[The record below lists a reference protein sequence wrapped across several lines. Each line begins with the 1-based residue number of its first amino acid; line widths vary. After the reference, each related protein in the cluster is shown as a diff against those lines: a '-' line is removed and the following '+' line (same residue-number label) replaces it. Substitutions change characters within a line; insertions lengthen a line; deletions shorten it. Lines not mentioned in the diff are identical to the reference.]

1 MVKVLDENDNS
12 PRFSSPFYKTSV
24 LENTAVDT
32 KVLQL
37 TATDPDEGPNGL
49 VTFSIIS
56 GNTNDAFVINNGT
69 GFIAV
74 KKNLDREVVDSYSL
88 YVSASDN
95 AANPKTAYVRVNFTV
110 LDENDNSPIFKNVT
124 NFTVT
129 ENAKAGTKVGN
140 VYATDS
146 DAGKNGEV
154 RFSIVEGNDGDA
166 LQIDSV
172 SGEISVKGGIDREK
186 QARYTLTV
194 KASDRGNP
202 AMKANQKF
210 QITVLD
216 ENDNPPTF
224 ASSVV
229 RGLYQLNIM
238 VMFLSNNKSLWPH

>member
-12 PRFSSPFYKTSV
+12 PRFSLPFYKTSV

-69 GFIAV
+69 GFIGV

-95 AANPKTAYVRVNFTV
+95 AANPKTAYVWVNFTV
-110 LDENDNSPIFKNVT
+110 LDENDNSPIFQNVM

-129 ENAKAGTKVGN
+129 ENAKAGTKVGK

-210 QITVLD
+210 QITVSD
-216 ENDNPPTF
+216 ENDNPPEF
-224 ASSVV
+224 PSSVV
-229 RGLYQLNIM
+229 RGLYQLNQYYGH
-238 VMFLSNNKSLWPH
+238 VFV